1 MRQVDTV
8 TDTSTSDREGGRTPL
23 TRQRVI
29 AGAVDLADRIGI
41 EPLTI
46 RRLASELGTKP
57 MTIYH
62 HVAGKEA
69 ILDGMVD
76 QVFGEI
82 EPPPGDLPWRDAIR
96 RRCLSAREVLVRHPW
111 ATPLMESRTSPGPE
125 TLRHHDAVLGC
136 FRRGGLSLALTAHAY
151 AVVDSYVYGFAIQEA
166 SLPATEGE
174 ELRELAAAIGEGLAE
189 QGLVHLAEL
198 TAEHV
203 ARPGYRFGD
212 SFEFGLDLILAGL
225 EERAL

>member
-1 MRQVDTV
+1 M
-8 TDTSTSDREGGRTPL
+8 SAEEGNGGGPRAPL
-23 TRQRVI
+23 TRARVI
-29 AGAVDLADRIGI
+29 DGAVDLADRIGI
-41 EPLTI
+41 DPLTI
-46 RRLASELGTKP
+46 RRLASELGTRP

-76 QVFGEI
+76 RVFAEI
-82 EPPPGDLPWRDAIR
+82 ALPRDDLPWKDAIR

-136 FRRGGLSLALTAHAY
+136 FRRGGLSLELTAHAY
-151 AVVDSYVYGFAIQEA
+151 AIVDSYVYGFAIQEA

-174 ELRELAAAIGEGLAE
+174 EMRALAVSMADGLAE
-189 QGLVHLAEL
+189 QGLSNLAEM

-212 SFEFGLDLILAGL
+212 SFTVGLDLILAGL
-225 EERAL
+225 EDRAAG

>member
-96 RRCLSAREVLVRHPW
+96 RRCLSAREVL
-111 ATPLMESRTSPGPE
+111 
-125 TLRHHDAVLGC
+125 
-136 FRRGGLSLALTAHAY
+136 GGLSLALTAHAY

-225 EERAL
+225 EERAP